1 MLILPGVEKF
11 FELETSKIY
20 ISSVLIEVEDCKLRQ
35 WIKNRL
41 IDAKRSDYN
50 ISQGAG
56 DDCIDTS
63 FMDYSRK

>member
-1 MLILPGVEKF
+1 
-11 FELETSKIY
+11 LETSKIY
-20 ISSVLIEVEDCKLRQ
+20 ISVLIEVEDCKLRQ
-35 WIKNRL
+35 WRKNRL

-56 DDCIDTS
+56 GECIDTS